1 MLHDLTMKVVTVIVQ
16 LLAQPLK
23 AIDEMIDLLN
33 RSN

>member
-1 MLHDLTMKVVTVIVQ
+1 MKAVAIVIQ

-23 AIDEMIDLLN
+23 AINEMIDLLN

>member
-16 LLAQPLK
+16 FLTQPLK
-23 AIDEMIDLLN
+23 AINEMIDLLN

>member
-1 MLHDLTMKVVTVIVQ
+1 MKAVTVIVQ

-23 AIDEMIDLLN
+23 ALNEMVDLLN

>member
-1 MLHDLTMKVVTVIVQ
+1 LRDLTMKAVTVIVQ

-23 AIDEMIDLLN
+23 ALNEMIDLLN